1 MMHHEEKSR
10 GVRRQVVVLG
20 STGSIGVNTLKVI
33 EHLRESCGVAIEVV
47 GLAAGSKVGPLIEQA
62 RHTGARAIAVADDS
76 ADIAALKAALP
87 GVSVFVGAD
96 SALRMVES
104 LDATDLVAAIVGA
117 AGLPATL
124 AAIRKGWKISLA
136 NKETLVAAGELVSPL
151 VKKHGSA
158 LLPVDSEH
166 SAIFQCLHEQPA
178 GSIKRIVLTASGG
191 PFRTVDKETM
201 RQASV
206 EQALAHPTWKMG
218 PKITIDSAT
227 MMNKALEVVEAH
239 WLFDLP
245 AEKIRV
251 IIHPQSVAH
260 SFVEF
265 EDHSVL
271 AQLGSPDMKTPIQY
285 ALMYPERPV
294 GCSQPMDWT
303 KLSRLDFEQ
312 PDTDKFPALRLAY
325 DVIEAGGTAGAIF
338 NAANE
343 AAVAAFLDRRV
354 RFGRIVELVEEA
366 LAAIAPV
373 PVDSLA
379 TVLEADRQARQFV
392 QERLRVEA
400 GVA

>member
-1 MMHHEEKSR
+1 MGLKTINIVR
-10 GVRRQVVVLG
+10 NDRPNVDGVLKLLTNLG
-20 STGSIGVNTLKVI
+20 GDVNVTDAYVNTPGFNNI
-33 EHLRESCGVAIEVV
+33 LRDLGGCKLAFNCV
-47 GLAAGSKVGPLIEQA
+47 GGELVTQLAEA
-62 RHTGARAIAVADDS
+62 TGARI
-76 ADIAALKAALP
+76 
-87 GVSVFVGAD
+87 
-96 SALRMVES
+96 
-104 LDATDLVAAIVGA
+104 
-117 AGLPATL
+117 
-124 AAIRKGWKISLA
+124 
-136 NKETLVAAGELVSPL
+136 
-151 VKKHGSA
+151 
-158 LLPVDSEH
+158 LPVDSEH
-166 SAIFQCLHEQPA
+166 AALHQLLA
-178 GSIKRIVLTASGG
+178 GLPVGTATGLTITASGG

-245 AEKIRV
+245 AEKIQV

-265 EDHSVL
+265 ADHSVL

-285 ALMYPERPV
+285 ALMYPDRPI

-325 DVIEAGGTAGAIF
+325 EVIEAGGTAGAIF

-343 AAVAAFLDRRV
+343 AAVAAFLDQRV
-354 RFGRIVELVEEA
+354 RFGRIVELVAEA
-366 LAAIAPV
+366 LDAIAPV
-373 PVDSLA
+373 HVDSLA
-379 TVLEADRQARQFV
+379 TVLAADQQARQFV